1 MADIKKIV
9 KKVLGI
15 QPVPPAKKDPS
26 LSYNNPSY
34 SQEGEDRILARY
46 FGGKEGGFYVDI
58 GAHHPHRFSNTY
70 LFYLQGWRG
79 LNIDAMPG
87 SMKEFEKWRPEDINI
102 EAAVSSKKQ
111 TLVYHIFNEPA
122 LNTFSKEEAL
132 KKDGLR
138 NYKITGTVAIET
150 FPLSFLLEKYLQANQ
165 PIDFMSIDVEGLD
178 FDVLQSNDW
187 ERFKPGMILIESLNS
202 SLELILQSPVFRF
215 LKEKGYTL
223 VAKSYNTL
231 FFKQD

>member
-1 MADIKKIV
+1 MLGV
-9 KKVLGI
+9 KPSPGRKE
-15 QPVPPAKKDPS
+15 DPS
-26 LSYNNPSY
+26 SRYNNPSY

-46 FGGKEGGFYVDI
+46 FGEKKNGFYVDI

-87 SMKEFEKWRPEDINI
+87 SMSEFERWRPEDINI
-102 EAAVSSKKQ
+102 ETAVSFQKQ

-138 NYKITGTVAIET
+138 NYKITSTVEIET
-150 FPLSFLLEKYLQANQ
+150 FPLSFVLEKYLPQNQ

-187 ERFKPGMILIESLNS
+187 NRFKPGMILVESLNS
-202 SLELILQSPVFRF
+202 SLELILQSPVFQF

>member
-1 MADIKKIV
+1 MGIKKII
-9 KKVLGI
+9 KRIAGI
-15 QPVPPAKKDPS
+15 KNPPPIKQDPS
-26 LSYNNPSY
+26 LVFSNLSY

-46 FGGKEGGFYVDI
+46 FGEKQEGFYVDI

-70 LFYLQGWRG
+70 LFYRQGWKG

-87 SMKEFEKWRPEDINI
+87 SMKEFEKLRPADINI
-102 EAAVSSKKQ
+102 EAAVSAQKQ

-122 LNTFSKEEAL
+122 LNTFSKEEVQ

-138 NYKITGTVAIET
+138 NYKVIDKIEIET
-150 FPLSFLLEKYLQANQ
+150 FPLSFVLEKYLPQGQ

-178 FDVLQSNDW
+178 FDVLISNDW
-187 ERFKPGMILIESLNS
+187 DRFKPEMILVESLNNTVES
-202 SLELILQSPVFRF
+202 IMTLPTFRF
-215 LKEKGYTL
+215 LKEKGYSL

-231 FFKQD
+231 FFKKD

>member
-1 MADIKKIV
+1 MAGIKKVV
-9 KKVLGI
+9 KKILGVKSS
-15 QPVPPAKKDPS
+15 PGRKEDPS
-26 LSYNNPSY
+26 SVYNNPSY

-46 FGGKEGGFYVDI
+46 FGEKKDGFYVDI

-87 SMKEFEKWRPEDINI
+87 SMSEFEKWRPEDINI
-102 EAAVSSKKQ
+102 ETAVSSQKQ
-111 TLVYHIFNEPA
+111 TLIYHIFNEPA

-138 NYKITGTVAIET
+138 NYKITGTVEIET
-150 FPLSFLLEKYLQANQ
+150 FPLSFVLEKYLPQNQ
-165 PIDFMSIDVEGLD
+165 LIDFMSIDVEGLD

-187 ERFKPGMILIESLNS
+187 NRFKPGMILVESLNS
-202 SLELILQSPVFRF
+202 SLELILQSPVFQF